1 MGVSTV
7 NWFQRMQQ
15 SIVVK
20 VTVLMG
26 LLVVIIV
33 AMVGINGVLSIK
45 LEKNLSNV
53 RNQDIQFNK
62 IIHQANDQFLN
73 MDDQSNM
80 WVGMYNYGK
89 SSTLVKTTLAQVM
102 SAKQQLNQA
111 LQSAK
116 SLAVTAQEKSVVV
129 QAIADAGAYENFF
142 AQVYQLNYTNHKK
155 AADIMYVGNAS
166 VSNHLTADLTNLE
179 RMSDQ
184 RVLLNV
190 SNASSLT
197 GNDFVLSIIIGVIV
211 VLISLVSLIYF
222 RRVIAPIPL
231 ISGSL
236 RRIAKGDL
244 TGNQVDVKR
253 ADEVGV
259 LSDATNEMAS
269 QLKHLIA
276 NVAETSEHVA
286 AASQELTASAD
297 ETAQATNQIAISIQD
312 VAGGADKQMT
322 STREGA
328 HAMEGIAASIQHVA
342 DTTMVVSQS
351 SVETT
356 QMADEGNRSILDAV
370 SQMQSINKSVDNTA
384 GYMKVLHEHSQKVG
398 QIIES
403 ITGIAEQTNL
413 LALNAAIEA
422 ARAGDQGR
430 GFAVVAEEV
439 RKLAEESAKSA
450 GEITKIIQ
458 DIQANTT
465 MSVSAME
472 QVTVETRQGIEVI
485 DNAGRIFAKILL
497 STQSV
502 SRQAQEVMA
511 ASEEIS
517 ATTEEI
523 TATMED
529 MAKISEN
536 ASLEAQSVAAASEEQ
551 LASMQEVTASAS
563 ALSKMAQ
570 DLQQLLSQFTI

>member
-1 MGVSTV
+1 M

-89 SSTLVKTTLAQVM
+89 SSTLVKTTLAQVL

-142 AQVYQLNYTNHKK
+142 VQVYQLNYTNHKK

>member
-1 MGVSTV
+1 M
-7 NWFQRMQQ
+7 
-15 SIVVK
+15 I
-20 VTVLMG
+20 
-26 LLVVIIV
+26 
-33 AMVGINGVLSIK
+33 
-45 LEKNLSNV
+45 
-53 RNQDIQFNK
+53 
-62 IIHQANDQFLN
+62 
-73 MDDQSNM
+73 
-80 WVGMYNYGK
+80 
-89 SSTLVKTTLAQVM
+89 
-102 SAKQQLNQA
+102 SAKQRLNQA
-111 LQSAK
+111 LQQAK
-116 SLAVTAQEKSVVV
+116 SMAVTSQEESTAV
-129 QAIADAGAYENFF
+129 QAIAAAGAYENYF
-142 AQVYQLNYTNHKK
+142 AQVYQLNYSNHKK
-155 AADIMYVGNAS
+155 AATIMYVGNARA
-166 VSNHLTADLTNLE
+166 SNQLTANLLQLE
-179 RMSDQ
+179 KMSDQ
-184 RVLLNV
+184 RVLRNV
-190 SNASSLT
+190 ASASSLT
-197 GNDFVLSIIIGVIV
+197 ANNFIISIIIGLIV
-211 VLISLVSLIYF
+211 AAIGIISLIYF

-236 RRIAKGDL
+236 KRIAQGNL
-244 TGNQVDVKR
+244 TGDRVDVKR

-356 QMADEGNRSILDAV
+356 RMADEGNHSILDAV

-384 GYMKVLHEHSQKVG
+384 GFMQVLHEHSQKVG

-458 DIQANTT
+458 DIQNNTT

-472 QVTVETRQGIEVI
+472 QVTAETRQGIEVI